1 MATNTHTE
9 VPGKKAPFPPFQ
21 SETFPSQLFWLVL
34 CFVALYV
41 LLARVALPRLGGVI
55 AARNAKIEGDLDA
68 ASRLR
73 NESEAAQASY
83 EKALADARAK
93 AQALASESQAKAAAE
108 ADAQR
113 KQLEDGLKAKLDAAE
128 KQIAATKSAAM
139 TNVRGIAVDTA
150 ELIVERLTGKAPAKP
165 SVERAVDAALH

>member
-1 MATNTHTE
+1 MATNTTTQSQTA
-9 VPGKKAPFPPFQ
+9 KAPFPPFQ
-21 SETFPSQLFWLVL
+21 GETFPSQLFWLVI

-41 LLARVALPRLGGVI
+41 LLSRVALPRLSHAIENRQSRI
-55 AARNAKIEGDLDA
+55 AGDLET

-108 ADAQR
+108 AEAQR
-113 KQLEDGLKAKLDAAE
+113 KQLEDGLKAKLEAAE
-128 KQIAATKSAAM
+128 KQIASTKSAAM
-139 TNVRGIAVDTA
+139 SNVRGIAVDTA
-150 ELIVERLTGKAPAKP
+150 GLIVERLTGKTPAKQ